1 MAKQAITPASHFK
14 ASFFSQGVR
23 VGNALHISGQVGAIG
38 GEVAGGGEDFAAEA
52 RQALENI
59 RTVVEEAGGAMSDV
73 VRMTCFRTDM
83 EQGRTLYPIIEEMFP
98 GVKPAVTAIVVKS
111 IGSPKYKLEIEATA
125 VFE

>member
-1 MAKQAITPASHFK
+1 MAM
-14 ASFFSQGVR
+14 
-23 VGNALHISGQVGAIG
+23 SGQVGAIG
-38 GEVAGGGEDFAAEA
+38 GEVAGGGEDVAAEA

-73 VRMTCFRTDM
+73 VRMTCFMTDM
-83 EQGRTLYPIIEEMFP
+83 EQGRTLYPVIEEMFP